1 MKKIPMILLAM
12 FTLSGCDRQEMIYSF
27 NHVEEASV
35 DNEVENTES
44 VDNIQAETEQAVDIT
59 TEEPEISDVYSGPT
73 VTLAMV
79 GDVLLHTP
87 VEESCQAEDGS
98 YDFSSL
104 FANVKD
110 EVQAA
115 DIAIVNQEVIIGGEE
130 LGVSGYPSFNA
141 PYEVADALAETGFDV
156 ILHGTNHAMDQGKK
170 GITNCLSN
178 WEKKHPDIKILGIN
192 KSQDAQDS
200 VTVLAQNGIKI
211 AVLNYTYGL
220 NGIALPSDM
229 PYAVNLL
236 DEEKVKA
243 DIASAKEQS
252 DFVVVCPHWGT
263 EYSLQPDS
271 MQKKWTKI
279 FAESGVDLVLGTHP
293 HVIEPIEWVEDET
306 TGHQMLVYY
315 SLGNFVNWTSS
326 SGDGIA
332 NRMVGGMAEIT
343 VGLDEAGRGFIVD
356 YGVNA
361 LVTQVEQGYGGVTTY
376 FLRDY
381 TDEMAGK
388 NAIMEQDVNF
398 SREYCTKLCT
408 DIWGDL
414 WE

>member
-1 MKKIPMILLAM
+1 MKKIPIILLAM
-12 FTLSGCDRQEMIYSF
+12 FLLSGCDRQEMIYSF

-35 DNEVENTES
+35 DNEAENTES
-44 VDNIQAETEQAVDIT
+44 VDNIQANTEQAMDIT
-59 TEEPEISDVYSGPT
+59 TEDLEISDVYSGPA
-73 VTLAMV
+73 VTLTMV

-178 WEKKHPDIKILGIN
+178 WEKKYSDIKILGIN
-192 KSQDAQDS
+192 KSQDAQDTI
-200 VTVLAQNGIKI
+200 TVLEQNGIKI

-271 MQKKWTKI
+271 MEKKWTKI
-279 FAESGVDLVLGTHP
+279 FAESGADLVLGTHP
-293 HVIEPIEWVEDET
+293 HVIEPIERVEDET

-343 VGLDEAGRGFIVD
+343 VGFDEAGKGFIVD

-361 LVTQVEQGYGGVTTY
+361 LVTQVEPGHNGVTTY
-376 FLRDY
+376 FLKDY

-388 NAIMEQDVNF
+388 NAIIEQDENF